1 MLADKMH
8 TKRERLIVAVLAV
21 ALLAA
26 TAVTLGVAGKGTDG
40 SPRSNFSM
48 EQARAFTDFPLYYA
62 GDSVGDVPLVA
73 VLRRNDNANYV
84 SFIYG
89 TCEAVNETGCAPP
102 GEVQVWPACI
112 RNPARYA
119 ANRSPISPTS
129 QPQSVRGVPAARFED
144 GHRLEIQTGTSTV
157 VVFGHTPELAQ
168 TLASA
173 LRGVSNGVTTEGAL
187 PAPAAGA
194 LEGKLPCS

>member
-1 MLADKMH
+1 M
-8 TKRERLIVAVLAV
+8 KRERLIVAGLAV

-26 TAVTLGVAGKGTDG
+26 TTAVTLGVAGRGTDG

-48 EQARAFTDFPLYYA
+48 EEARAFTDFPLYYA

-73 VLRRNDNANYV
+73 VLRRNDTANYV

-129 QPQSVRGVPAARFED
+129 QPESVRGVPAARFED

-157 VVFGHTPELAQ
+157 VVFGHTPELARI
-168 TLASA
+168 LASA
-173 LRGVSNGVTTEGAL
+173 LRGVSNGITTEGDL
-187 PAPAAGA
+187 PAPPAGV
-194 LEGKLPCS
+194 LDGKLACS